1 MSFLISHDGF
11 IWLAQSEMLKYATVR
26 MNWINFKFHPLPFP
40 RTLRKA
46 EADSVLESRLV
57 SGSVDSG
64 SARSLISGRN

>member
-1 MSFLISHDGF
+1 
-11 IWLAQSEMLKYATVR
+11 MLKYATVR
-26 MNWINFKFHPLPFP
+26 MNWINFKFQPLPFP

-64 SARSLISGRN
+64 SAHSLSSGRN